1 MAKNPTYALAAT
13 TVLAGILAAEPA
25 FAHHFSGFDADTNE
39 IFTYFDIGYVEGPS
53 ITVNGFAFE
62 FPTGTLRNP
71 LESFE
76 VDTNGMRAA
85 AGIDLGPL
93 FGDAFGGLGR
103 SVLHSLVLE
112 AEIIDVE
119 GRASFTGN
127 ERVRLANFG
136 VPGVGENPGFFVG
149 WPTDYKSRAEIGVTQ
164 WGTKLEAVF
173 NPFATFGKGL
183 PGDPDALAFSFVAG
197 LHYSYTDTEIGH
209 SAKFRTPI
217 FPNPRTM
224 VQYYSTI
231 EEHAFTPYAGIV
243 VNGAVN
249 LDPTRVTYD
258 FGGRIGPSFVNAD
271 LRDSLFATGLANVK
285 QHIAVETDETLTY
298 GSLSGS
304 IGVENG
310 PVRLAL
316 TGNADYG
323 KFRDTELFRR
333 DTVQVSPGNF
343 QAVPTEIRL
352 QEEWT
357 YGFGVKISTRF

>member
-1 MAKNPTYALAAT
+1 MARKTTHALAAT
-13 TVLAGILAAEPA
+13 TILAGILAAAPA
-25 FAHHFSGFDADTNE
+25 SAFHDGGVDVDPNGVY
-39 IFTYFDIGYVEGPS
+39 TYFDIGYVDGPS
-53 ITVNGFAFE
+53 VTINGFAVE
-62 FPTGTLRNP
+62 LTPGTLRNP
-71 LESFE
+71 LESFQ

-93 FGDAFGGLGR
+93 FNDAFGAAGR

-112 AEIIDVE
+112 ADIVDVE
-119 GRASFTGN
+119 GRASFTG
-127 ERVRLANFG
+127 RDPVRLPNFG
-136 VPGVGENPGFFVG
+136 VPGVGENPGFFIG
-149 WPTDYKSRAEIGVTQ
+149 WPTDYRSRAEVGVTQ

-183 PGDPDALAFSFVAG
+183 PGDSNALALSFVAG
-197 LHYSYTDTEIGH
+197 MHYSYTDTEIGH
-209 SAKFRTPI
+209 SARLMTPI

-231 EEHAFTPYAGIV
+231 EEHAFTPYAGIM
-243 VNGAVN
+243 VNGGFD
-249 LDPTRVTYD
+249 LDPVRVTYD
-258 FGGRIGPSFVNAD
+258 FGGRIGPSFVNAE
-271 LRDSLFATGLANVK
+271 LRDSLFTSGLANVM
-285 QHIAVETDETLTY
+285 QHSTVETDETLTY

-323 KFRDTELFRR
+323 KFRDPDLFRR

-352 QEEWT
+352 KEEWT